1 MFNHYPEKTY
11 SRTEVMSKPTPVP
24 AVNGVYFWW
33 FKEIPPS
40 VPTENCITCD
50 GYTLLY
56 VGISPDRRGKP
67 NSRSNLRKRIKTH
80 YSGNAA
86 GSTLRRTLGVL
97 LSNVSSFP
105 LRRVGSGSRM
115 TFTHPGEQWL
125 DAWMEKN
132 ANAWWQGHTQ
142 TSTVR
147 LLCHAPTHKM
157 IHLGREVDAYQV
169 SEKGHELC
177 ELYFLHQS
185 LLSFSP
191 MLSFSNCLKNGTIC
205 AQHFKR

>member
-1 MFNHYPEKTY
+1 MFDFYPEKTY
-11 SRTEVMSKPTPVP
+11 DRTEVMSKPTPVP

-33 FKEIPPS
+33 FKEIPPG
-40 VPTENCITCD
+40 VPTEGCITFD

-56 VGISPDRRGKP
+56 VGISPDQRGKP

-97 LSNVSSFP
+97 LSGVSSFP

-125 DAWMEKN
+125 DVWMEKHAKVHWIPVEAPWELEN
-132 ANAWWQGHTQ
+132 ILLATIPLPLNIQGNTHDF
-142 TSTVR
+142 R
-147 LLCHAPTHKM
+147 LT
-157 IHLGREVDAYQV
+157 
-169 SEKGHELC
+169 
-177 ELYFLHQS
+177 
-185 LLSFSP
+185 LSG
-191 MLSFSNCLKNGTIC
+191 MRRQAAAEARLMEITDERG
-205 AQHFKR
+205 FKRRLAAQLLKV